1 MLIKRSVCKKSLWKI
16 TREKRSSIRPRSTL
30 TVSEVT
36 LEEKEGVC
44 KSGDQPATRLEGL
57 ELKKTRKAVSSH
69 YSREKS
75 TFEKAPITFSKADK
89 TKVFEKLLLSKKM

>member
-1 MLIKRSVCKKSLWKI
+1 MLIKRSVCKKSLWIDYQRKKKLYQTSLHI
-16 TREKRSSIRPRSTL
+16 

-57 ELKKTRKAVSSH
+57 ESEKTRKAASSH
-69 YSREKS
+69 Y
-75 TFEKAPITFSKADK
+75 
-89 TKVFEKLLLSKKM
+89 